1 MCTAKHNCRQ
11 VVLVVGRQQGDAWR
25 QPHAL
30 TRCVYVCQHVCLSSA
45 LVCVH
50 ITTFTVVALAR
61 PAVTLCLSCLG
72 VWWLCFVGTATMKVL
87 AVAPA
92 EAVTSHHRRR
102 LPVAPPSPATIATN
116 IYSVH
121 CAWCTWCSWCTVGTC
136 GAAKFASQPA
146 GLPI

>member
-11 VVLVVGRQQGDAWR
+11 VVLVVGRQQGAAWR

-72 VWWLCFVGTATMKVL
+72 VWWLCRVGTATMKVL
-87 AVAPA
+87 AVAPS

-102 LPVAPPSPATIATN
+102 LPAAPRA
-116 IYSVH
+116 
-121 CAWCTWCSWCTVGTC
+121 
-136 GAAKFASQPA
+136 
-146 GLPI
+146 L